1 MKIVVFGGGGFL
13 GSYVVNEVIKR
24 GHEVTVADLKQQTK
38 EVAFKR
44 CDVANEKDV
53 ESIFAETY
61 DVVYNFAGFSSLD
74 LASQFPKKVLELN
87 VMGNI
92 NILDQIK
99 DKPLKRFV
107 FASSA
112 YAMSKKGTFY
122 GISKLTSEK
131 IIEEYAKITKMPFTI
146 LRYGSVYSERNFSN
160 NYMYKLIEEAV
171 KTLKITHVGDGS
183 ELREYIHAIDAASV
197 SCDILEDDSHNG
209 ANYIITGN
217 STIKRL
223 DLFKMIN
230 EILGNKVEIKCLDNA
245 YDNHYKLTPY
255 SFQPTMCKKL
265 TPNPHIELGQG
276 LLRCIQEISNE

>member
-1 MKIVVFGGGGFL
+1 MKIVVFGGAGFL
-13 GSYVVNEVIKR
+13 GSYVVSELIKR
-24 GHEVTVADLKQQTK
+24 GHEVTVADLSRQTT
-38 EVAFKR
+38 EAAFKR
-44 CDVANEKDV
+44 CDVAKEKQV
-53 ESIFAETY
+53 ESIFTEPF

-99 DKPLKRFV
+99 DKPIKRFV
-107 FASSA
+107 FASTA

-131 IIEEYAKITKMPFTI
+131 IIEEYAKITKLPFTI
-146 LRYGSVYSERNFSN
+146 LRYGSVYSEKNFSN

-171 KTLKITHVGDGS
+171 KTKKITHGGDGS
-183 ELREYIHAIDAASV
+183 ELREYIHAVDAASL

-217 STIKRL
+217 SKIKRL
-223 DLFKMIN
+223 DLFNMIN
-230 EILGNKVEIKCLDNA
+230 EILGDKIEINCLDNA
-245 YDNHYKLTPY
+245 YENHYKLTPY
-255 SFQPTMCKKL
+255 SFQPMMCKKL

>member
-1 MKIVVFGGGGFL
+1 
-13 GSYVVNEVIKR
+13 
-24 GHEVTVADLKQQTK
+24 
-38 EVAFKR
+38 
-44 CDVANEKDV
+44 
-53 ESIFAETY
+53 
-61 DVVYNFAGFSSLD
+61 
-74 LASQFPKKVLELN
+74 
-87 VMGNI
+87 
-92 NILDQIK
+92 
-99 DKPLKRFV
+99 
-107 FASSA
+107 
-112 YAMSKKGTFY
+112 
-122 GISKLTSEK
+122 
-131 IIEEYAKITKMPFTI
+131 MPFTI

>member
-13 GSYVVNEVIKR
+13 GSYVVNELIKR

-276 LLRCIQEISNE
+276 C